1 MSVYNERK
9 EAIETAVKSIEAVL
23 DPDLKHL
30 VEAERLLG
38 ELSQR
43 ADLFPVAD
51 FALPAGDE
59 TDRTYLVH
67 EHENGTYA
75 LYVCTSVT
83 GIEYRPH
90 DHGGSWA
97 VIAAITGA
105 EQHRFYS
112 AASGDAPVKTGEK
125 VCQPGH
131 PVSMPPTGIHSI
143 HAVGDIPL
151 MHLHLYGT
159 AFHQQS
165 ERREFDPVTGE
176 ERRFELDD
184 FGFVEDRR

>member
-1 MSVYNERK
+1 MSVYDERK

-23 DPDLKHL
+23 EPDLKHL

-83 GIEYRPH
+83 GMDYRPH

-97 VIAAITGA
+97 VMRAPSNTASTRLLLVVCRSKPARKSVNRGIQFRCPQPESI
-105 EQHRFYS
+105 RFTRS
-112 AASGDAPVKTGEK
+112 AT
-125 VCQPGH
+125 
-131 PVSMPPTGIHSI
+131 
-143 HAVGDIPL
+143 
-151 MHLHLYGT
+151 Y
-159 AFHQQS
+159 
-165 ERREFDPVTGE
+165 R
-176 ERRFELDD
+176 
-184 FGFVEDRR
+184 